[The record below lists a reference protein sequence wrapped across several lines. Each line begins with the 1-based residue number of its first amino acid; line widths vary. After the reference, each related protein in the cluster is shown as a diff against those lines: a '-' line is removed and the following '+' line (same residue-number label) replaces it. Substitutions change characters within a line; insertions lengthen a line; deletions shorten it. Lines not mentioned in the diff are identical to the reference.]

1 MVPADLNVLKCCQ
14 SWVDDGYAVV
24 LVTVLR
30 TWGSSPR
37 PPGSMM
43 ALREDGAVS
52 GSVSGGCIED
62 DLIHEMREEGVRAL
76 CADALPA
83 LRKYGVRAEDAHRFG
98 LPCGGTMELVLEP
111 ICGNSVLPELVEQLE
126 QRKAV
131 LRCLDMETGIATL
144 GPAQSGD
151 LPVLV
156 EGRSFRHALGPRYRL
171 IVIGA
176 GELSR
181 YFCMVAS
188 GLNFDILVCDPRKDY
203 LVDWDLPDIPVT
215 REMPDD
221 VVLQANPDS
230 RTAVVTLTH
239 DPKLDDL
246 ALMHALQS
254 DAFYVGALGSR
265 SNNTRRVERLRDY
278 FDLPQEALSR
288 LHGPAGLYIGSK
300 TPPEIALS
308 ILAEMIA
315 AKNGVLL
322 SSQPSVSEG
331 KALLVS

>member
-1 MVPADLNVLKCCQ
+1 MAPADLNVLKSCL
-14 SWVDDGYAVV
+14 SWMNNGYEVV

-43 ALREDGAVS
+43 AIREDGAVT

-62 DLIHEMREEGVRAL
+62 DLIHEMHQEGMQAL
-76 CADALPA
+76 CANGLPA
-83 LRKYGVRAEDAHRFG
+83 LRAYGIKAEDAHRFG

-111 ICGNSVLPELVEQLE
+111 MGEQSALSELIAQLG
-126 QRKAV
+126 QRQPM
-131 LRCLDMETGIATL
+131 RRSLDMATGKVELAHANADEIPTL
-144 GPAQSGD
+144 K
-151 LPVLV
+151 
-156 EGRSFRHALGPRYRL
+156 EGVFRQALGPRYRL

-176 GELSR
+176 GDLSR

-188 GLNFDILVCDPRKDY
+188 GLDFDILVCDPRKNY
-203 LVDWDLPDIPVT
+203 VVDWDLPDVPVT
-215 REMPDD
+215 HEMPDD
-221 VVLQANPDS
+221 VVLQAKPDK
-230 RTAVVTLTH
+230 RTAIVTLTH

-265 SNNTRRVERLRDY
+265 SNNAKRVERLHEY
-278 FDLPQEALSR
+278 FDLSREELAR

-308 ILAEMIA
+308 ILAEIVA
-315 AKNGVLL
+315 AKNGVELSVQLGVGEAKNLL
-322 SSQPSVSEG
+322 AS
-331 KALLVS
+331 